1 MEALLVLVLLGGFV
15 AALGGILL
23 IGLQSTGRANFVSHP
38 SQAHA
43 IPFRRRTVLFSKA
56 ERSFYQTLR
65 SLVPDHMIFVKV
77 KLADLVTLRPQQSFW
92 EHFNPI
98 NRKHIDFVVC
108 DPTLAPVL
116 AIELDDLSKGNGDG
130 SITNLVNSVLASAS
144 LPIVHVPQK
153 RSYLFDELRRLLG
166 PYIAVSRPLL

>member
-23 IGLQSTGRANFVSHP
+23 IGLQSGPRPNFVS
-38 SQAHA
+38 QAAQGHA

-77 KLADLVTLRPQQSFW
+77 KLADLVSLQPQHSFW

-116 AIELDDLSKGNGDG
+116 AIELDDMSKTQGDG
-130 SITNLVNSVLASAS
+130 STTNLVNSVLATAS
-144 LPIVHVPQK
+144 LPILHVPQK
-153 RSYLFDELRRLLG
+153 RTYLFDELRRLLS
-166 PYIAVSRPLL
+166 PYLIVPRPLL